1 LSIVSSLAVLTD
13 VQYAVVFNR
22 VEVAAE
28 LIDCGAEVDSL
39 TVQANGWTALQQAAF
54 FKELDIVRFLLQR
67 GASPDL
73 LIPGGDLPNWTCWYL
88 DDRQTEHSSM
98 DIFNLLCESVCPDM
112 LAVNAY
118 GSTSL
123 HIAAS
128 NANGGQIDSPVSL
141 GSDIHLQTHNGMF
154 PIHYAIHNGNF
165 WAFSSL
171 VLHYDEDI
179 FEDPDRI
186 GWSLLHWTVGSKAVY
201 LDEIRRDVVIDSTGP
216 REYDEILR
224 EVLQRGVSPQ
234 ARHRRESW
242 WLEAA
247 RDLQGRE
254 VTAHELAVA
263 YGPEVEAWF
272 LGVLRTCRLLV
283 ADDDI
288 NRLLDLES
296 EGYGIECE
304 DDFDSQSESLI
315 CDGDSDFEG
324 DDQFWDAEELS
335 VDR

>member
-98 DIFNLLCESVCPDM
+98 DIFNPDM
-112 LAVNAY
+112 QAVDAY

>member
-1 LSIVSSLAVLTD
+1 LSIVLSLAVLTD

-39 TVQANGWTALQQAAF
+39 TVQASGWTALQQAAF

-73 LIPGGDLPNWTCWYL
+73 LIPGGDLPDWTCWYL

-98 DIFNLLCESVCPDM
+98 DIFNLLCENVCPDM
-112 LAVNAY
+112 QAVDAY

-128 NANGGQIDSPVSL
+128 NANGGQIDSLVSL
-141 GSDIHLQTHNGMF
+141 GSDIHLQTRNGMV
-154 PIHYAIHNGNF
+154 PIHYAINNGNF
-165 WAFSSL
+165 SAFSSL

-179 FEDPDRI
+179 FGGPDRL

-201 LDEIRRDVVIDSTGP
+201 LDEIWRDAVVDPTGP
-216 REYDEILR
+216 HEYGEILR
-224 EVLQRGVSPQ
+224 DVLQRGVSPQ

-272 LGVLRTCRLLV
+272 LGALRACGLLV

-304 DDFDSQSESLI
+304 EDSDTQSESLSS
-315 CDGDSDFEG
+315 DEDSESEEG
-324 DDQFWDAEELS
+324 DQFWDAEELS

>member
-263 YGPEVEAWF
+263 YGPEVEASF